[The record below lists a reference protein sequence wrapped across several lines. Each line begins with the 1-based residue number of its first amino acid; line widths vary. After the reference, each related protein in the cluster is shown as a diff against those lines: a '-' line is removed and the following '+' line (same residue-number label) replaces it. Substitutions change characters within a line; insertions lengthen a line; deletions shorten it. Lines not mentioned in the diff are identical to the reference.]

1 MMCNHDRHHIAPRR
15 TAMNILPC
23 TTKTTS
29 YRMMAIC
36 IFALITT
43 SQHHVGAFTT
53 SRAGGRIRTE
63 RQPLSSSHIPF
74 HLSTK
79 SDYSSKNV
87 FALPP
92 SSSKSALSLLIPK
105 DQEDQHGLGY
115 KNEQKLK
122 EVVVPTKE
130 KDTVQGVHPFL
141 KQPFSKVKHWIQQTS
156 GSVSQSRHKVTT
168 VIMAAFIMLSVMFT
182 PLSEAL
188 AAPSGGRMGGS
199 FGGSTRSSTSRSY
212 SSPSRS
218 RAPLPSSS
226 SYGQG
231 FSRGYS
237 TGYYSRP
244 SITVA
249 PIFSPSP
256 YSYGYGP
263 GGMTVVRR
271 GPSVVDVVLFGV
283 VAAVMYN
290 AFTSSVSDS
299 DTDTDS
305 VTSVLGPG
313 VSVAQ
318 ISVALNVP
326 DRDDSSSILSYLDR
340 LSRTA
345 RTDSRVG
352 VSNLV
357 SQVALELLRQRRSAF
372 AAGSKYTHYRNA
384 NKANRDFSSLA
395 IQERSKF
402 ETEDISNYGG
412 VEYGI
417 SRDTNGRKQLTA
429 SSSSFSPKATSAVVT
444 IILSIDGD
452 STKLPT
458 INSVADLERALT
470 QIASDVKVDNCLRSA
485 EVLWTPQSSG
495 DTLSERDIIAD
506 YPNLRSV

>member
-1 MMCNHDRHHIAPRR
+1 
-15 TAMNILPC
+15 
-23 TTKTTS
+23 
-29 YRMMAIC
+29 
-36 IFALITT
+36 
-43 SQHHVGAFTT
+43 
-53 SRAGGRIRTE
+53 
-63 RQPLSSSHIPF
+63 
-74 HLSTK
+74 
-79 SDYSSKNV
+79 
-87 FALPP
+87 
-92 SSSKSALSLLIPK
+92 
-105 DQEDQHGLGY
+105 
-115 KNEQKLK
+115 
-122 EVVVPTKE
+122 
-130 KDTVQGVHPFL
+130 
-141 KQPFSKVKHWIQQTS
+141 
-156 GSVSQSRHKVTT
+156 
-168 VIMAAFIMLSVMFT
+168 
-182 PLSEAL
+182 
-188 AAPSGGRMGGS
+188 
-199 FGGSTRSSTSRSY
+199 
-212 SSPSRS
+212 
-218 RAPLPSSS
+218 
-226 SYGQG
+226 
-231 FSRGYS
+231 
-237 TGYYSRP
+237 
-244 SITVA
+244 
-249 PIFSPSP
+249 
-256 YSYGYGP
+256 
-263 GGMTVVRR
+263 MTVVRR

-326 DRDDSSSILSYLDR
+326 DRDDPSSILSYLDR